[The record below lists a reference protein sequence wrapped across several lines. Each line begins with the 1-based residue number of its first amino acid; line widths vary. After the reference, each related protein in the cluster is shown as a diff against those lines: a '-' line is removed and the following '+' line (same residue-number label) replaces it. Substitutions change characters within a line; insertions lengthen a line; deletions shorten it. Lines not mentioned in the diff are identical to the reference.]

1 MALGISRTFGFE
13 PLVAR
18 SRTFRTAGPISAED
32 CARLIFVRAGSVL
45 LHNELGVQQANV
57 GDVITLGSNAM
68 FGYEPEGFV
77 TVTTI
82 CLDLDYVIDQVF
94 WQHAAKFTDRL
105 EARTFYELEYVKP
118 AQLLRIGEH
127 RTEML
132 APWLDNLVA
141 LSLDGLSSDRFHRA
155 QSLLSAILDVVFTYH
170 NMKTDPV
177 GAVRPARREALHVSG
192 LLASDLSRRWLASEL
207 AEAVYLSESQLR
219 RVFSEAFGKPPLAY
233 LTTLRTLRMAQLL
246 RDTAMPIAEISFTV
260 GWSDPDFAA
269 RQFRRYVG
277 RSPSEYRRFEQSR
290 NSQPYPE

>member
-13 PLVAR
+13 PLMAR

-105 EARTFYELEYVKP
+105 EGARPPESRHGGCD
-118 AQLLRIGEH
+118 Q
-127 RTEML
+127 
-132 APWLDNLVA
+132 
-141 LSLDGLSSDRFHRA
+141 
-155 QSLLSAILDVVFTYH
+155 
-170 NMKTDPV
+170 
-177 GAVRPARREALHVSG
+177 EA
-192 LLASDLSRRWLASEL
+192 DLSVTGHCSSNTAGARYPHQEC
-207 AEAVYLSESQLR
+207 R
-219 RVFSEAFGKPPLAY
+219 RVVL
-233 LTTLRTLRMAQLL
+233 
-246 RDTAMPIAEISFTV
+246 
-260 GWSDPDFAA
+260 
-269 RQFRRYVG
+269 
-277 RSPSEYRRFEQSR
+277 
-290 NSQPYPE
+290 